1 MPNTDLLIRL
11 KAQTDG
17 LYPVEAIVDGGDGGH
32 YTGGQMR
39 VAVADF
45 VPLALDSEKY
55 GKKLFEALFA
65 GEIRRAYDKAVAQVE
80 ADPASHLRVRV
91 WIDANAP
98 ELHALNWERLYH
110 QYRGSVTPL
119 AVSAGTPL
127 SRYTPLEA
135 PIPPA
140 VVERPIGLFVSVANP
155 SDLPPDL
162 KPALVEEEIETL
174 RQAVSGNPNWK
185 ISLLAGRTGLPEAVK
200 TQLHAE
206 GWELLDGATTLANI
220 ARGVQDA
227 HVWHFIGHGSF
238 NRQTRNGLLHLEKDD
253 GTRQAAPDVDV
264 VQKLSGARNLRLIFM
279 VACQSAER
287 PTDIEHPF
295 IGVAPKLV
303 QSGVPAIV
311 AMQDYVPI
319 EFARSLTGD
328 FYKRLLAHGKVD
340 EALSEARNTLFGR
353 KSAAWAIPVLFMR
366 LRGGQ
371 LFASTAAER
380 DAENEAEQ
388 TVAQQITNIVN
399 TINQTGNNNV
409 AVQGNDNVVNV
420 DNSTNFNSA
429 GDTNFSG
436 DFVRGSSIQNTFAGP
451 VTFGSPGASAEPVQR
466 PPDSGG
472 GGVTFKTVGGNV
484 NIGGDIIKGDKV
496 IAGGAEDKTW
506 AIFRKQMDKARTQIA
521 GLGLA
526 EGDKDDAID
535 AATKIEGEIVKAEPD
550 IRRLER
556 SVKGLVEIS
565 PQAYQAVL
573 KAVTNIAAKVP
584 DNLQAS
590 IKKYQP

>member
-1 MPNTDLLIRL
+1 MPDTDLLLRI
-11 KAQTDG
+11 KTQAEG
-17 LYPVEAIVDGGDGGH
+17 VYPVEAIVDGGDGGH
-32 YTGGQMR
+32 YTGGQLR
-39 VAVADF
+39 VAVNDF

-55 GKKLFEALFA
+55 GKKLFEALFT
-65 GEIRRAYDKAVAQVE
+65 GEIRRAYDKAAAKAE

-91 WIDANAP
+91 WIDNAAA
-98 ELHALNWERLYH
+98 ELHTLNWERLYH
-110 QYRGSVTPL
+110 QYRGQVAPL

-140 VVERPIGLFVSVANP
+140 VVERPIRLFISVANP

-174 RQAVSGNPNWK
+174 RQAVSGNANWK

-200 TQLHAE
+200 TKLKAE
-206 GWELLDGATTLANI
+206 GWELLEGATTLTNI
-220 ARGVQDA
+220 ARGAQDA

-238 NRQTRNGLLHLEKDD
+238 NRQTRNGLLHLEKED

-264 VQKLSGARNLRLIFM
+264 VQKLSGARHLRLIFM

-287 PTDIEHPF
+287 PADIEHPF

-303 QSGVPAIV
+303 QSGVPAII
-311 AMQDYVPI
+311 AMQDFVPM

-328 FYKRLLAHGKVD
+328 FYQRLAAHGKVN
-340 EALSEARNTLFGR
+340 EALSEARSTLFGR
-353 KSAAWAIPVLFMR
+353 KSTAWAIPVLFMR

-371 LFASTAAER
+371 LFATSAAES
-380 DAENEAEQ
+380 DAEKDAEEK
-388 TVAQQITNIVN
+388 TVQQITNYYI
-399 TINQTGNNNV
+399 
-409 AVQGNDNVVNV
+409 
-420 DNSTNFNSA
+420 
-429 GDTNFSG
+429 SG
-436 DFVRGSSIQNTFAGP
+436 DANLSGDIVRGSSIQNTFTGP
-451 VTFGSPGASAEPVQR
+451 VTFGSPIPSGDLAVPIQR
-466 PPDSGG
+466 PADSGG
-472 GGVTFKTVGGNV
+472 GGVNFGTVGGNV
-484 NIGGDIIKGDKV
+484 TIGGDVIKGDKV
-496 IAGGAEDKTW
+496 ISGAIGDEDKTW
-506 AIFRKQMDKARTQIA
+506 VIFRKQMDKARTQIA

-526 EGDKDDAID
+526 DGDKDDAID
-535 AATKIEGEIVKAEPD
+535 AATKIEEEIVKAEPD
-550 IRRLER
+550 TRRLER
-556 SVKGLVEIS
+556 SAKNLAEIS

-590 IKKYQP
+590 VKKYQP